1 MQLEKLG
8 LSKADITKLNKHN
21 MFSVEDVQMFLPRLY
36 RDFSCV
42 TPLSPEQNGNF
53 IAVIGQFT
61 EMRTDKTNNV
71 LMLKAKVYEKDTNKK
86 LNIMW
91 IGSYYLKK
99 IICHWLNTN
108 VIVCGKMT
116 YSEDYH
122 SYHMNNPLIFTNK
135 ISDGLRIL
143 PIYTKMTGIS
153 NEWMQNMIHKSLQ
166 INIPDATP
174 VQFIRKHGLMSRTD
188 AVTALHLPNN
198 MEQVQKAQQRLV
210 YDKMFGFA
218 RDVLIQ
224 DKNSSKKTDYPI
236 VDLDVVN
243 NFVRSLPFK
252 LTDSQMNIF
261 NVMRQTVKDG
271 NKINALVQGD
281 VGSGKTMCAF
291 LMMFAMAGSGFQSVL
306 MAPTEILARQH
317 YEELKGYAEPLGI
330 KVVLLCSGLKA
341 KERKSVLED
350 IRSGAAKMI
359 VGTHSVS
366 SESVEYDKLALAI
379 VDEEHKFGV
388 TQEEKLLAKSK
399 NDIHFIAMS
408 ATPIPRT
415 IASALYGESVQVYD
429 LEKPTGRLKVQT
441 AIYDRDR
448 KIFEFAEQQIEEG
461 RQVYVVCPLIT
472 TTEKSEKDSVLSIEQ
487 TETMYKNAFA
497 KLDPNIRIASV
508 SGKTDKDTAKQT
520 LEEFSNGTVNILIS
534 TTVIEVGV
542 NNPNAS
548 VIIINNAERF
558 GAAQLHQLRGRVGRG
573 KYQSYCILKSSDIG
587 NERLNLIC
595 NTTDGYEIAQ
605 MDAEHRGPGD
615 ILGDKQSG
623 KNEEIS
629 LLLKYPNMYEIVK
642 KDAKEFLEVD
652 NA

>member
-36 RDFSCV
+36 RDFSRI
-42 TPLSPEQNGNF
+42 TTLSPEQSGNF
-53 IAVIGQFT
+53 IAVIGQFI

-71 LMLKAKVYEKDTNKK
+71 LMLKAKVYEKDTNRK
-86 LNIMW
+86 LNIIW

-108 VIVCGKMT
+108 VVVCGKMT

-143 PIYTKMTGIS
+143 PIYTKMTGVS
-153 NEWMQNMIHKSLQ
+153 DEWMQNMIHKSLQ
-166 INIPDATP
+166 INIPDTTP
-174 VQFIRKHGLMSRTD
+174 VQFIKKHGLMSRTD

-210 YDKMFGFA
+210 YDKMFDFA

-236 VDLDVVN
+236 TDLNAVN
-243 NFVRSLPFK
+243 NFAKSLPFK

-261 NVMRQTVKDG
+261 NAMRQTVKDD

-350 IRSGAAKMI
+350 IKTGAAKMI

-441 AIYDRDR
+441 AIYDRDE
-448 KIFEFAEQQIEEG
+448 KIFEFAEQQIEDG

-472 TTEKSEKDSVLSIEQ
+472 TTEKSEKDNVLSIEQ
-487 TETMYKNAFA
+487 TETMYKDAFTRLNPDI
-497 KLDPNIRIASV
+497 KVASV

-520 LEEFSNGTVNILIS
+520 LEEFSNGTVDILIS

-587 NERLNLIC
+587 NERLNLIR

-623 KNEEIS
+623 KSEEIS
-629 LLLKYPNMYEIVK
+629 LLLKYPNMYEVVK
-642 KDAKEFLEVD
+642 KDAKEFLEVEH
-652 NA
+652 A